1 MCENGQK
8 EDLTMPDHPSGD
20 NRFKMLDVAMRRH
33 QFKADALLEVLH
45 TAQEIFGYLQ
55 DDLLLYIAR
64 GLKQPPSRVYGVA
77 TFYHFFT
84 FTLKGAHTC
93 VVCLGTACYVKG
105 AGSVASALEKTLA
118 IPSGQTRADGKA
130 TLQTARC
137 FGACG
142 LAPAV
147 IFDGQVAGNVTAENA
162 VARVKGW
169 LESGTR

>member
-1 MCENGQK
+1 MS
-8 EDLTMPDHPSGD
+8 DHPSGD
-20 NRFKMLDVAMRRH
+20 NRYKMLDAAMKKH
-33 QFKADALLEVLH
+33 QFKASALLEVLH

-55 DDLLLYIAR
+55 NGLLLYIAR

-77 TFYHFFT
+77 TFYHCFT
-84 FTLKGAHTC
+84 FSPKGAHTC
-93 VVCLGTACYVKG
+93 VVCLGAACYVKG
-105 AGSVASALEKTLA
+105 AGSVESALEKALGIT
-118 IPSGQTRADGKA
+118 PGRTRADGKA

-147 IFDGQVAGNVTAENA
+147 IFDGQVVGNMTAEKA
-162 VARVKGW
+162 LDHVKGW